1 LKSEAGDTTK
11 RFTVANDLLYYF
23 FGVADEQRALRG
35 SLRIEVS
42 TGDGRPSALLRD
54 RGDGAGVAWEGV
66 IDGLL
71 CRACDIAQGVYADS
85 QSIGRVSEPLAGF
98 SVEINERS
106 EARRFTADDCDH

>member
-54 RGDGAGVAWEGV
+54 SGDGAGVAWEEV
-66 IDGLL
+66 IDGFL
-71 CRACDIAQGVYADS
+71 CRACYIARECTPTLSRSGEYPN
-85 QSIGRVSEPLAGF
+85 RLPVS
-98 SVEINERS
+98 R
-106 EARRFTADDCDH
+106 